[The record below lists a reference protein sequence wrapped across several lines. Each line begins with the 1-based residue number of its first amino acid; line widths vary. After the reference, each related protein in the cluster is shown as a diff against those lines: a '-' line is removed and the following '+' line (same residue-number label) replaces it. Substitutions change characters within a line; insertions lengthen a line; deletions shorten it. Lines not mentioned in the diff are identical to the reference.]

1 MKKEIKK
8 AFSLIE
14 MVIVL
19 AIIGMLLVVG
29 LPAIRNYQ
37 QRYITKNTADQI
49 VLLLRQLQSLSLSPS
64 TQVERGKILGYVM
77 NYNSS
82 EKSITISPV
91 VQGDLGNI
99 YVDTALS
106 RYNLPSNVSL
116 SQRSAS
122 NCSAS
127 LTQIFPLFFSTPI
140 DDPNFPY
147 KRRILFNYNQVN
159 NQINGNCNDGSFSR
173 YIALNDSF
181 GQCFI
186 IEINCQTG
194 KIELK

>member
-1 MKKEIKK
+1 MKKEIQK
-8 AFSLIE
+8 AFTLLE
-14 MVIVL
+14 MLIVL
-19 AIIGMLLVVG
+19 AIISLLLAVT
-29 LPAIRNYQ
+29 LPSIRNYQ
-37 QRYITKNTADQI
+37 QRYIVKDAADQI
-49 VLLLRQLQSLSLSPS
+49 VLLLRQAQSLALSPLS
-64 TQVERGKILGYVM
+64 PGESRKILGYVM

-91 VQGDLGNI
+91 VQGELGNI

-147 KRRILFNYNQVN
+147 KRRVLFNYNQVN
-159 NQINGNCNDGSFSR
+159 NQVNGNCNDSSFLR
-173 YIALNDSF
+173 YIVLSDNF
-181 GQCFI
+181 NQCFA